1 MQKKRPTKAPD
12 NSGDQRLRL
21 DQWLPYRLFI
31 IAARVAEPLA
41 DYYGPRYGLSQA
53 AWRILATV
61 GDKPGMSARQIRH
74 AAGLDQF
81 ATSRAI
87 AQLCELG
94 YAERNAAERDKRRAE
109 VHLTRQGQTVL
120 DDLTKICLSIENEL
134 WAGLSEKQRGEL
146 NALLDVIDKS
156 SVGIASRGL
165 PAIAGDAPAGT
176 VPDER

>member
-1 MQKKRPTKAPD
+1 MQKKRPAKAPE
-12 NSGDQRLRL
+12 NSGGERLHL

-53 AWRILATV
+53 AWRILAAV

-109 VHLTRQGQTVL
+109 VHLTRKGEAVL

-134 WAGLSEKQRGEL
+134 WAGLSERQRGEL
-146 NALLDVIDKS
+146 NALLDVIDKG

-165 PAIAGDAPAGT
+165 RPIAGDGPAGNM
-176 VPDER
+176 PDDR